1 MLKYDDK
8 PSLIHLESKISN
20 LFLDEE
26 EQIEVYA
33 RTWDELCALA
43 YNMEKSVDFISAIAA
58 RLGSEP

>member
-1 MLKYDDK
+1 LEYDDK

-26 EQIEVYA
+26 EQIDVYK

-43 YNMEKSVDFISAIAA
+43 YNVEKSVDFISAIAT
-58 RLGSEP
+58 RLGGKP